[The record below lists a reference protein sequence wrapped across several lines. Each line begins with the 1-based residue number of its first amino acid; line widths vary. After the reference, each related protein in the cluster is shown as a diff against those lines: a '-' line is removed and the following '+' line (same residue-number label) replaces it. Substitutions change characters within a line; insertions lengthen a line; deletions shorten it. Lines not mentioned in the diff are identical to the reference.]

1 MADEPPDRAER
12 KATRYDHLLKWSLT
26 QAHDDFLA
34 VIAPGLIWQAER
46 SPEVPAI
53 PRLADLVWEVERPT
67 GGHGL
72 LHIELQIKP
81 EDDLGERL
89 AEYAI
94 RLWRRDHLPV
104 RSLLV
109 LLRRTAKA
117 PTTPFV
123 IRWDGEDDSLRYA
136 FTIIRLW
143 EIPYQQALAANAYA
157 LWPLASLMAGASIET
172 TVAVA
177 EQLAVAPLP
186 RQERSDLV
194 GLLTDLAGIRLP
206 IEALLAA
213 MRENTMIDDLLRE
226 SGVAE
231 YFRQEALKEGK
242 EAGMREGLREG
253 MQKMVIVALE
263 GRFGAVAD
271 DLRAAVNQA
280 DEATLEAVMAHITTE
295 TLDQL
300 RERLGLL

>member
-1 MADEPPDRAER
+1 MAAEPPERAER
-12 KATRYDHLLKWSLT
+12 KTTRYDHLLKWSLT

-34 VIAPGLIWQAER
+34 VLAPGLIWQAER

-67 GGHGL
+67 GGRGL

-109 LLRRTAKA
+109 MLRRTAKT

-123 IRWDGEDDSLRYA
+123 IPWDGEDISLRYA

-206 IEALLAA
+206 IQALLEAL
-213 MRENTMIDDLLRE
+213 RENTMIDDLLRE

-242 EAGMREGLREG
+242 EAGMREGMRQ
-253 MQKMVIVALE
+253 MIIVALE
-263 GRFGAVAD
+263 GRFGELAD

-280 DEATLEAVMAHITTE
+280 DEATLEAVAAHITTE